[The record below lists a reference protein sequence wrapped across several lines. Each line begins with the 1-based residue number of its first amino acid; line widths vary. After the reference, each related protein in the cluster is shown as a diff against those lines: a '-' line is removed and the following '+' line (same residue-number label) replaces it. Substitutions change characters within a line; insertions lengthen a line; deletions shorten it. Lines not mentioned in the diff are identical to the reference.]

1 MRLNWIK
8 NKMNIARFISGKIA
22 AQGSKG
28 FSGVIIK
35 IAILAVAL
43 SVAVMILATAVVRG
57 FKNTISD
64 KIFGFWGHIHI
75 TGNFSASHYAFEAV
89 PMSLKQTYYPYID
102 TITQIQSWY
111 ADKKNGQYQR
121 SSKAGVKHIQQFA
134 NKEGIIKT
142 NDEIEGIILRGIGA
156 DYRWDFLRQY
166 LKSGDTLAT
175 GTAHNG
181 IIISE
186 ATAKRL
192 KLSLKDS
199 FNIYF
204 VEGENSLA
212 RRFEV
217 VGIYKTGLE
226 EYDRRFAL
234 VSIHQIQQLNNWR
247 PYKNFDKEVELQTDS
262 LRMVGFAQVTLPP
275 RFDQII
281 SAGLSPKWD
290 DVQSQEVVISAR
302 YAQAKNYQI
311 GQEIKLKYEDA
322 AGDSCELKLKI
333 VALHNAKNMVAERE
347 NGDIW
352 DKTIFVSV
360 HTLQRLNELLPAQ
373 VSGFEVFIDDIDD
386 LSDYGY
392 YVNNELLVGKSQY
405 ASTIKELEPN
415 IFDWLNLTDMNE
427 RIILILM
434 ILVAI
439 INMTT
444 SLMILILERTNM
456 IGILKALGA
465 TNWQIRKLF
474 LYYAARIV
482 GWGLLWGNVI
492 GIGTAWAQ
500 KQFGFIRLPEDLY
513 YVAVAPIELQWGGIL
528 SLNLL
533 TLGITLIFLLL
544 PSYLVSTIS
553 PVKAILF
560 K

>member
-1 MRLNWIK
+1 
-8 NKMNIARFISGKIA
+8 MNIARFISGKIA

-28 FSGVIIK
+28 FSGVIVK
-35 IAILAVAL
+35 IAIVAVAL

-75 TGNFSASHYAFEAV
+75 TGNFSASHYAFESV
-89 PMSLKQTYYPYID
+89 PMSVAQDYYPYMD
-102 TITQIQSWY
+102 TITQIQSWRS
-111 ADKKNGQYQR
+111 DKKSGQYQH
-121 SSKAGVKHIQQFA
+121 SSQGGVKHIQQFA

-142 NDEIEGIILRGIGA
+142 KDEIEGIILRGIGK
-156 DYRWDFLRQY
+156 DYKWDFLRQY

-175 GTAHNG
+175 GADHNG

-192 KLSLKDS
+192 KLGLKDS

-212 RRFEV
+212 RRFRV

-234 VSIHQIQQLNNWR
+234 VSINQIQQLNNWR
-247 PYKNFDKEVELQTDS
+247 PYKNFGKEVDLQTDS
-262 LRMVGFAQVTLPP
+262 LRMVGFAQATLPP
-275 RFDQII
+275 RFADILTTG
-281 SAGLSPKWD
+281 ASPQWD
-290 DVQSQEVVISAR
+290 DTSSREVVISAQ
-302 YAQAKNYQI
+302 YAQAKNYQV
-311 GQEIKLKYEDA
+311 GQEISLKYEDTD
-322 AGDSCELKLKI
+322 GDSCELKLKI
-333 VALHNAKNMVAERE
+333 VALHNAKNMVADEKNAE
-347 NGDIW
+347 IW
-352 DKTIFVSV
+352 DKTVFASV

-373 VSGFEVFIDDIDD
+373 VSGFEVFIDNIDD
-386 LSDYGY
+386 LTDYGH
-392 YVNNELLVGKSQY
+392 YVNDELLVGKSQY
-405 ASTIKELEPN
+405 GSTIKELEPN

-427 RIILILM
+427 RIILALM

-465 TNWQIRKLF
+465 TNWQIRTLF
-474 LYYAARIV
+474 LFYAARIV
-482 GWGLLWGNVI
+482 GWGLFWGNVI
-492 GIGTAWAQ
+492 GIGGALAQ
-500 KQFGFIRLPEDLY
+500 KYFGFIRLPEDLY
-513 YVAVAPIELQWGGIL
+513 YVAVAPIELQWGVIAG
-528 SLNLL
+528 LNAL
-533 TLGITLIFLLL
+533 TLVVTLFFLLL

-553 PVKAILF
+553 PVKAIQF